1 MGRHPV
7 NVYMIY
13 NPEED
18 LYLSVR
24 GLWSW
29 ASQEF
34 SIIFKD
40 LEEVENTIIAAF
52 LHGWVLEIHT
62 FKMERIT

>member
-1 MGRHPV
+1 M

-24 GLWSW
+24 ELWCW

-34 SIIFKD
+34 SIIFKN
-40 LEEVENTIIAAF
+40 LETVEDIIIAAF
-52 LHGWVLEIHT
+52 DLHGWELEIHIFELT
-62 FKMERIT
+62 RIL

>member
-1 MGRHPV
+1 MT
-7 NVYMIY
+7 VYMIY

-40 LEEVENTIIAAF
+40 LEEVEDIIIAAF
-52 LHGWVLEIHT
+52 DLHGWVLEIHI
-62 FKMERIT
+62 FELVRRL